1 MELLIQEHSLAF
13 ELARRLHEWG
23 TIAAIVPTAR
33 SGANRSDPARSAA
46 PDPARSGAIP
56 SDIRDPPR
64 SGATP
69 GDLHAIP
76 SDPPRSDATP
86 AVRSEAAPVIMVYA
100 KIEVS
105 DRLPPARAKTLSR

>member
-1 MELLIQEHSLAF
+1 MGDHCC
-13 ELARRLHEWG
+13 HCTNG
-23 TIAAIVPTAR
+23 AIRSEPER
-33 SGANRSDPARSAA
+33 SGAICG
-46 PDPARSGAIP
+46 DPARSGAIP
-56 SDIRDPPR
+56 SGIRDPPR

-105 DRLPPARAKTLSR
+105 DRLPPARENS

>member
-1 MELLIQEHSLAF
+1 MGDHCCHCTNGA
-13 ELARRLHEWG
+13 A
-23 TIAAIVPTAR
+23 AAIRSEPER
-33 SGANRSDPARSAA
+33 SGAICG
-46 PDPARSGAIP
+46 DPARSGATP

-76 SDPPRSDATP
+76 SDPPRSDAAP
-86 AVRSEAAPVIMVYA
+86 AVRSKAAPVIMVYA

-105 DRLPPARAKTLSR
+105 DRLPPARENS